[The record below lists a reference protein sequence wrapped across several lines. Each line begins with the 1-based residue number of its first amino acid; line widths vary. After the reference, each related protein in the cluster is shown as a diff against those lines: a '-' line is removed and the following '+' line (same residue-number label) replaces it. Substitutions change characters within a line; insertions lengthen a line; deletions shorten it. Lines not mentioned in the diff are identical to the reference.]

1 MKIYLFFAPE
11 KMGTK
16 NPRNRCGFWDFRCYI
31 FFACTMWRVAVIEI
45 MAESPLFSTVFGF
58 STNLILHPNPQFS
71 EKKVKIKYEQKR

>member
-1 MKIYLFFAPE
+1 MATLLF
-11 KMGTK
+11 
-16 NPRNRCGFWDFRCYI
+16 
-31 FFACTMWRVAVIEI
+31 WRVAVIEI